1 MTLIAPAIPLLH
13 CCYPI
18 LNHLKPFVSEDNNQF
33 EDIHYREIFK
43 QDLIAMEKNALAMQ
57 VNSTLIQELKY
68 VMVALIDELILHS
81 TWQGKVSWLSEP
93 LQLDYFTEHLAG
105 EGFFARLEMLRQ
117 NYLDNY
123 EILEIYYICISLG
136 FAGIY
141 RIKGLEFLQ
150 ALQVGLYQQI
160 ENARHR
166 NNHNNYVTKETPRQ
180 NRKMPIGLPL
190 WTIPVVVLMII
201 ITIYSAY
208 LNAIDKQ
215 ANSTLYQLNKYL
227 ELN

>member
-1 MTLIAPAIPLLH
+1 MIAPANLLLH

-18 LNHLKPFVSEDNNQF
+18 LNHLKPFASEDSSLF

-43 QDLIAMEKNALAMQ
+43 KDLIAMEKKALAMQ
-57 VNSTLIQELKY
+57 VHSTLIQELKY

-81 TWQGKVSWLSEP
+81 NWQGKISWLSKP
-93 LQLDYFTEHLAG
+93 LQLDYFAEHLAG

-160 ENARHR
+160 EDARHR
-166 NNHNNYVTKETPRQ
+166 NNHNNYVTKDTPRQ
-180 NRKMPIGLPL
+180 NRKMSIRLSL
-190 WTIPVVVLMII
+190 WTIPVVVSLII

-208 LNAIDKQ
+208 LYAIDKQ
-215 ANSTLYQLNKYL
+215 ANNALYQLNKYL
-227 ELN
+227 ELH